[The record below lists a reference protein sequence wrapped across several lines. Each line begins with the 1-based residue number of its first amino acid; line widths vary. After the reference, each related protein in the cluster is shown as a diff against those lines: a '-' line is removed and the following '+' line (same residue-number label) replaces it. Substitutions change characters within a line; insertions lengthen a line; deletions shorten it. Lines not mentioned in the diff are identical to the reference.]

1 MPVAML
7 DGVKARFPSVEV
19 VEVPGE
25 GAVDAALELD
35 VLLTLPWGTP
45 NLADV
50 LTRGVR
56 WVHAYGTGVNGFPFE
71 VLDGVPLTCSRG
83 ASATAITRCRPI

>member
-1 MPVAML
+1 MANTLRIGSQMPVAML

-35 VLLTLPWGTP
+35 VRLTLPWGTP

-50 LTRGVR
+50 LSLRVRVTHFGYGRYNVRGISPDVCQTNFL
-56 WVHAYGTGVNGFPFE
+56 AK
-71 VLDGVPLTCSRG
+71 
-83 ASATAITRCRPI
+83 